1 MPNTA
6 AHLERQAAIEPD
18 TQASQIQKTA
28 GNAGGDIHDV
38 YSRLRQ
44 SIISGQ
50 IAPREV
56 LNQVHIAR
64 QFGVSRTPVREA
76 LRILQ
81 TENLVETHHQHRVRV
96 TQITPSEVDSVYA
109 TWILIQALGT
119 SLTVPRLTEAEL
131 ATIRRS
137 LGQMNSHRPS
147 QAGVDSEWDDSHSNF
162 HRTLVMHAGPV
173 ILETI
178 ESCWSRSERARR
190 TCMRASPES
199 YMHSEE
205 EHASLVE
212 AYGDRDVAKA
222 VYVSSRQLA
231 RIARIVL
238 GNIDPA
244 YEPTAIRDALA
255 LISANAGEMK
265 PRKPRQA

>member
-1 MPNTA
+1 MPDNTA
-6 AHLERQAAIEPD
+6 AKP
-18 TQASQIQKTA
+18 A
-28 GNAGGDIHDV
+28 GNIGGDIHEV
-38 YSRLRQ
+38 YARLRQ
-44 SIISGQ
+44 GIISGQ

-56 LNQVHIAR
+56 LNQVHIAK

-96 TQITPSEVDSVYA
+96 TEVTANEVDSVYG

-119 SLTVPRLTEAEL
+119 SLTVPRLTDAEL
-131 ATIRRS
+131 LTIRRS

-147 QAGVDSEWDDSHSNF
+147 QSGVGSEWDDSHFNF
-162 HRTLVMHAGPV
+162 HRTLLMHAGPV
-173 ILETI
+173 ILEGI

-212 AYGDRDVAKA
+212 AYGERDVARA
-222 VYVSSRQLA
+222 VYISSRQLA

-244 YEPTAIRDALA
+244 YEPVAIRDALI
-255 LISANAGEMK
+255 LISANVAEIQ
-265 PRKPRQA
+265 PRKQRRA